1 MDEVLQNAI
10 KKPDPAP
17 KIDFPPYADDEKLLD
32 RKQAATFLTVEM
44 GLKTSAATLAKWY
57 STRSD
62 GPPVEHW
69 GRYPKYR
76 KGRLRR
82 WATERLTAPR
92 TSSSQE
98 AA

>member
-1 MDEVLQNAI
+1 MDEVIQNAI
-10 KKPDPAP
+10 KQPQPAP
-17 KIDFPPYADDEKLLD
+17 KIDFPPDPDDDKLLT
-32 RKQAATFLTVEM
+32 RKQAAAYLTERGM
-44 GLKTSAATLAKWY
+44 QTSAATLAKWY

-76 KGRLRR
+76 KGRLRK
-82 WATERLTAPR
+82 WALDRLTAPR